1 MANLY
6 DKASIILTANAYSS
20 STLYSIKPTDNTGNF
35 VFARASSGSR
45 INSNNLIEFVGNN
58 VPRLQYSSTGS
69 ACPQFL
75 FEPQRTNLIRFS
87 EIISHSAGFIWSSD
101 GGLQSTGSWAI
112 APDGTTTANRLNMT
126 ASIGGNIYS
135 PLSDLSPRI
144 EPTSSYVL
152 SIFIKPDPLNVTGAD
167 KFRFFYSNSH
177 PSNPVA
183 GVNFNVNNK
192 TVSVL
197 PSGSITGSVN
207 SFINEY
213 TNGWYRIGCSFA
225 LSSSTQNAAVEYI
238 AIDSQL
244 ATGANKTGS
253 ILVWGAQL
261 EQITSGV
268 ITNIPYRTSYI
279 KTTNSTVTRVIDNSG
294 WGNHTTLTN
303 HSSSIGQSEGTVYYE
318 FTPFQTMSG
327 SGVSGPAVASFYRN
341 LVSLTNNSDPILGSL
356 FGFLSSDQVIFTLQS
371 SSGVALFNLSSPNSI
386 VPGTTYKIA
395 LAYSSSNSKL
405 YINGTQINNSAATW
419 PLNGITGSQGP
430 MNRIWLT
437 DASYGSQYWSGPAQK
452 EFKTVA
458 VYKTRLTDSELIA
471 LTT

>member
-20 STLYSIKPTDNTGNF
+20 STLYSIKPTDNMGNF
-35 VFARASSGSR
+35 VFARATSGSR

-75 FEPQRTNLIRFS
+75 FEPTRTNLIRFS
-87 EIISHSAGFIWSSD
+87 EIISHSAGFIWATD
-101 GGLQSTGSWAI
+101 GGSQTTSSWAI
-112 APDGTTTANRLNMT
+112 APDGTTTANRLNIT
-126 ASIGGNIYS
+126 ASIGGNIYQA
-135 PLSDLSPRI
+135 LAGLSPRI
-144 EPTSSYVL
+144 QPTSSYVL

-167 KFRFFYSNSH
+167 KFRFYYQNYG
-177 PSNPVA
+177 PSTPTA
-183 GVNFNVNNK
+183 GVVFDVNNK
-192 TVSVL
+192 TVSVFN
-197 PSGSITGSVN
+197 SGGITGSVN
-207 SFINEY
+207 SFIDEY

-225 LSSSTQNAAVEYI
+225 ISSSTQNALVEYVG
-238 AIDSQL
+238 IDSQL
-244 ATGANKTGS
+244 SVATKIGS
-253 ILVWGAQL
+253 ILIWGAQL
-261 EQITSGV
+261 ELISSGV
-268 ITNIPYRTSYI
+268 ISNIPYRTSYI
-279 KTTNSTVTRVIDNSG
+279 KTTNSTVTRVIDDSG
-294 WGNHTTLTN
+294 WGNHNTLTN

-341 LVSLTNNSDPILGSL
+341 LVSLTNNSDPINGSL
-356 FGFLSSDQVIFTLQS
+356 FGILSSDQVIFTLQS

-386 VPGTTYKIA
+386 VPGTPYKIA

-405 YINGTQINNSAATW
+405 YINGSQVSSDTTTW

-437 DASYGSQYWSGPAQK
+437 DASFGSQYWSGPAQK

-458 VYKTRLTDSELIA
+458 IYKTRLSDSELIA

>member
-35 VFARASSGSR
+35 VVARASSGSR

-75 FEPQRTNLIRFS
+75 FEPTRTNLIRFS
-87 EIISHSAGFIWSSD
+87 EIISHSAGFNWGSD
-101 GGLQSTGSWAI
+101 GGLQSTSSWAI
-112 APDGTTTANRLNMT
+112 APDGTTTANRLNIT
-126 ASIGGNIYS
+126 ASTGGNIYQS
-135 PLSDLSPRI
+135 LTGLSPRI
-144 EPTSSYVL
+144 QPTSSYVL

-167 KFRFFYSNSH
+167 KFRFLYSNGH
-177 PSNPVA
+177 PSNPTA
-183 GVNFNVNNK
+183 GVNFDVNNK
-192 TVSVL
+192 TVSVI

-225 LSSSTQNAAVEYI
+225 ISASTENQPVIEYV

-261 EQITSGV
+261 EQISSGV

-279 KTTNSTVTRVIDNSG
+279 KTTNSTVTRVIDDSGAGNS
-294 WGNHTTLTN
+294 TTLTN

-327 SGVSGPAVASFYRN
+327 SGVSGVATFNRN
-341 LVSLTNNSDPILGSL
+341 LVSLTNNGSQIYGSL
-356 FGFLSSDQVIFTLQS
+356 FGFLSFDQVTFTLKS
-371 SSGVALFNLSSPNSI
+371 SSGVTLFSLSSPNSV

-405 YINGTQINNSAATW
+405 YINGTQINNDVATW

-437 DASYGSQYWSGPAQK
+437 DGMSSYWSGPAQK